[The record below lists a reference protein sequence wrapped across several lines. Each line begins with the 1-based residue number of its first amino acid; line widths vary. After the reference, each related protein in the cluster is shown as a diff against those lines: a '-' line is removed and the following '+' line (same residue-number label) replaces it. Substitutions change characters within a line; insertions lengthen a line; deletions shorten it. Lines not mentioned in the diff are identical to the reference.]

1 MFRIRPTNLSA
12 FAGVLCTGLLLLC
25 AGAAPL
31 AAQELKQELKIAM
44 KASVDSADP
53 HLLFTPNRNVL
64 LHVYEPLV
72 FQDRYLKPIAGLAES
87 WTVVDPTTWEFR
99 LRAGV
104 KFHDG
109 LPLTASDVVFSVKR
123 AQAITGVRTYRHY
136 LKDIAEITPV
146 DDRTV
151 RIKTF
156 GPAALLLSNLSTLG
170 IVSQKTV
177 ESASGDDVG
186 SGKAANGTGP
196 YRWAGFIPSQ
206 QVNLERN
213 DAYWREKEPWAKVT
227 IRFVPDDAARAA
239 ALLSGDVDVI
249 DVVPGSLRR
258 KLADAPG
265 TKLVT
270 DTSIFALYMHFDRFR
285 DNSPFVAGLDGKPLA
300 ENPLKD
306 KRVLAAMSH
315 AINRVALA
323 ERIMDGGAEPAGQLA
338 PPNFA
343 GHDPKL
349 APPAYDPKKAKEL
362 LAQAG
367 YPGGFQLTIH
377 CMNNR
382 YSGDVQT
389 CQAIASMF
397 TAVGIRT
404 KVEALPIATF
414 FRRQRG
420 GGANGE
426 PEFSS
431 YLAIFGSSSGDQI
444 LALVTLMQTNDDAKG
459 VGGNNNGRY
468 SNPEVDRLIL
478 KAQETLD
485 DAERESI
492 MHRVM
497 GIAMAENAVMPIY
510 FLKSSWGV
518 SRKLNLAP
526 SGDQYTKATNIRP
539 AKP

>member
-1 MFRIRPTNLSA
+1 MFRIGPRRHLSA
-12 FAGVLCTGLLLLC
+12 FAAMLLAGLHLC
-25 AGAAPL
+25 ASAAPL
-31 AAQELKQELKIAM
+31 AAQELKIAM

-53 HLLFTPNRNVL
+53 HQLFTPNRNVQ
-64 LHVYEPLV
+64 LHVYEPLI
-72 FQDRYLKPIAGLAES
+72 FQDRYLKPVPGLAES
-87 WTVVDPTTWEFR
+87 WKVVDPTTWEFK

-104 KFHDG
+104 RFHDG
-109 LPLTASDVVFSVKR
+109 SPLMASDVVFSIQR
-123 AQAITGVRTYRHY
+123 AQSITGVRTYRHY
-136 LKDIAEITPV
+136 LKDIAEVTPV
-146 DDRTV
+146 DERTV

-177 ESASGDDVG
+177 ERASSDDIA

-206 QVNLERN
+206 EVDLERN
-213 DAYWREKEPWAKVT
+213 DAYWGEKEPWAKVT

-249 DVVPGSLRR
+249 DVVPGSVRQ
-258 KLADAPG
+258 KLAQAPT

-270 DTSIFALYMHFDRFR
+270 DTSIFALFMHFDRFR

-300 ENPLKD
+300 NNPLKD

-315 AINRVALA
+315 AINRMALA
-323 ERIMDGGAEPAGQLA
+323 DRIMEGGAEPAGQLA

-343 GHDPKL
+343 GHDPQLK
-349 APPAYDPKKAKEL
+349 PPAYDLKKAKQL
-362 LAQAG
+362 LAEAG
-367 YPGGFQLTIH
+367 YPDGFQLTIH

-389 CQAIASMF
+389 CQAIAAMF
-397 TAVGIRT
+397 TAIGIRT
-404 KVEALPIATF
+404 RVEAVPIATF
-414 FRRQRG
+414 FRRQAT
-420 GGANGE
+420 GGAHGE

-431 YLAIFGSSSGDQI
+431 YLAIFGSSSGDQT
-444 LALVTLMQTNDDAKG
+444 LALVTLVQTNDDAKG

-478 KAQETLD
+478 KAQQTLD
-485 DAERESI
+485 DAEREQI
-492 MHRVM
+492 MHQVM

>member
-1 MFRIRPTNLSA
+1 MFRIWPRRHCSA
-12 FAGVLCTGLLLLC
+12 FAAMLFAGLLLST
-25 AGAAPL
+25 GAAPL
-31 AAQELKQELKIAM
+31 AAQELRIAM

-53 HLLFTPNRNVL
+53 HQLFTPNRNVL
-64 LHVYEPLV
+64 LHVYEPLI
-72 FQDRYLKPIAGLAES
+72 FQDRYLKPIPGLAES
-87 WTVVDPTTWEFR
+87 WTVVDPTTWEFK

-104 KFHDG
+104 TFHDG
-109 LPLTASDVVFSVKR
+109 TPLTASDVVFSIRR
-123 AQAITGVRTYRHY
+123 AQSITGVRTYRHY

-156 GPAALLLSNLSTLG
+156 APAALLLSNLSTLG
-170 IVSQKTV
+170 IVSRKTV
-177 ESASGDDVG
+177 EAASTDDIA

-196 YRWAGFIPSQ
+196 YRWAGFVPSQ
-206 QVNLERN
+206 QVNLDRN
-213 DAYWREKEPWAKVT
+213 DGYWGAKEPWAKVT
-227 IRFVPDDAARAA
+227 IRFMPDDAARTA

-249 DVVPGSLRR
+249 DVVPGSLRQ
-258 KLADAPG
+258 KVAEAP
-265 TKLVT
+265 TTRLVN

-285 DNSPFVAGLDGKPLA
+285 DNSPYVSGLDGKPLA
-300 ENPLKD
+300 SNPLKD

-315 AINRVALA
+315 AINRTALA
-323 ERIMDGGAEPAGQLA
+323 ERIMEGGAEPAGQLA

-349 APPAYDPKKAKEL
+349 APPAYDPKQAKEL
-362 LAQAG
+362 LAEAG
-367 YPGGFQLTIH
+367 YPQGFQLTIH

-389 CQAIASMF
+389 CQAIAAMF
-397 TAVGIRT
+397 TAIGIRT

-414 FRRQRG
+414 FRRQAS

-426 PEFSS
+426 PEFSA
-431 YLAIFGSSSGDQI
+431 YLAIFGSSSGDQM
-444 LALVTLMQTNDDAKG
+444 LALVTLVQSHDDARG
-459 VGGNNNGRY
+459 VGGNNSGRY

-478 KAQETLD
+478 KAQQTLD
-485 DAERESI
+485 DAQRETI
-492 MHRVM
+492 MHEVM

-510 FLKSSWGV
+510 FLKSSWGI
-518 SRKLNLAP
+518 SAKLNLAP